1 MNAIVLAGG
10 FGSRLKPLTDACPK
24 PMLRVANR
32 PMLDYV
38 VAQLN
43 NYGIVDMVFTL
54 GYLPEQVEEH
64 AGSYR
69 GVKCEFTVETE
80 PLGTAGGV
88 KAAEKLLDDVF
99 VVISGDA
106 LSNIDLEKM
115 LEQHFNSGASVTMAT
130 TTVPDPRLYGVVR
143 LDEANRVVGFA
154 EKPQTAEY
162 GNLVNAGVYVVN
174 KSVLEYVP
182 KNVMF
187 DFSRDLFPQLVESGE
202 LSAYLHNGYW
212 CDIGDKE
219 SYYRA
224 NFFMK
229 NGGFY
234 DFLPSFDAQ
243 IYESKA
249 TGDNLINGSAVT
261 VGNLKSCIVGRDARI
276 ASNAD
281 LYKCIVTDG
290 ALVTGKHA
298 YEIIGADY
306 DEKLDKIEA
315 KAHVEEN
322 YYSNLL
328 FSGY

>member
-10 FGSRLKPLTDACPK
+10 FGTRLKPLTDACPK
-24 PMLRVANR
+24 PMLRIANR

-38 VAQLN
+38 VAQLY
-43 NYGIVDMVFTL
+43 NYGIAEMVFTL

-64 AGSYR
+64 ASSYR
-69 GVKCEFTVETE
+69 GIKCNFSVEVE

-88 KAAEKLLDDVF
+88 KAAEKYLDDVF

-106 LSNIDLEKM
+106 LSNIDLGKM
-115 LEQHFNSGASVTMAT
+115 LEQHLNSGAAVTMAT
-130 TTVPDPRLYGVVR
+130 TTVPNPRLYGVVR
-143 LDEANRVVGFA
+143 LDGDNRVVGFV
-154 EKPQTAEY
+154 EKPQTEEY

-174 KSVLEYVP
+174 KSVLDYVP
-182 KNVMF
+182 RNVMF
-187 DFSRDLFPQLVESGE
+187 DFSRDLFPQLMESGE
-202 LSAYLHNGYW
+202 LGAYLHNGYW

-234 DFLPSFDAQ
+234 DFIPSFEAPS
-243 IYESKA
+243 YESEV
-249 TGDNLINGSAVT
+249 TGDNLINDSAVI
-261 VGNLKSCIVGRDARI
+261 VGNLKGCIVGRDARI
-276 ASNAD
+276 ASSAD
-281 LYKCIVTDG
+281 LYKCVVTDG

-298 YEIIGADY
+298 YSIIGADY
-306 DEKLDKIEA
+306 VEKLDNIEE
-315 KAHVEEN
+315 KSHSEEN

-328 FSGY
+328 FSRY